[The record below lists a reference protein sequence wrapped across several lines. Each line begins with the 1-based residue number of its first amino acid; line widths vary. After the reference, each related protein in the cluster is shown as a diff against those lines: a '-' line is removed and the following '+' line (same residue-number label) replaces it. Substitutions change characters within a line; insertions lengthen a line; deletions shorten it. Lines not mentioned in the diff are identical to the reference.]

1 MGNKKR
7 KVYIISNKSTR
18 LKMILSCFLVVLSMT
33 LVSCYVLYKNN
44 LYNLKYKMLIE
55 NTCKEG
61 KIKDYAVLM
70 LENVNDAINNNS
82 IKSSEEE
89 FKNNFEELLSL
100 FEDLDNTIIDEK
112 SIESY
117 SKLKTLI
124 NSLNGDC
131 NNALYYNKDIN
142 KKKQCIN
149 YYESAEK
156 KIQAIEAANGILL
169 SNEVNYI
176 RTIQEKIDKSFENSK
191 RILFIIITLLAIISI
206 LYFIIFSNKIEKKLS
221 KLNKL
226 AHRISNGDLIYD
238 ENEEILNSDTENEF
252 DILENTFYSMKK
264 SLNRLIFN
272 VRKNVEIVKEAAN
285 EIVINMN
292 QSKNANDLSVAS
304 INSVN
309 EVANIQVELI
319 KDIFKEFN
327 TTDSYLNETINNVN
341 TLKNNV
347 SIGDKSINIGK
358 ETLNSMI
365 NQINNINALIES
377 FRKETE
383 LLNDNTVQINN
394 IINMVEEISDQT
406 NLLALNASIE
416 SVRAGEA
423 GKGFAVV
430 SEEIKK
436 LAEQSKMAT
445 SDISNIIRE
454 LRKGI
459 NRINDEVEIGTS
471 QINEN
476 NELAEKVVQVFENIY
491 DSNDNIDCITSEVNK
506 KINHVWEKI
515 VFVKEKMNKLNIHA
529 EILSKEMENSSSVAE
544 EQFALIYEVN
554 IQAEEFKKIADDLGS
569 AVEKF
574 KV

>member
-82 IKSSEEE
+82 IKSEEE

-142 KKKQCIN
+142 KKNQCIN

-176 RTIQEKIDKSFENSK
+176 KTIQEKIDKSFENSK

-221 KLNKL
+221 KLNRL

-423 GKGFAVV
+423 GKGFVVV

>member
-1 MGNKKR
+1 MNL
-7 KVYIISNKSTR
+7 
-18 LKMILSCFLVVLSMT
+18 LK
-33 LVSCYVLYKNN
+33 
-44 LYNLKYKMLIE
+44 
-55 NTCKEG
+55 
-61 KIKDYAVLM
+61 
-70 LENVNDAINNNS
+70 
-82 IKSSEEE
+82 
-89 FKNNFEELLSL
+89 
-100 FEDLDNTIIDEK
+100 
-112 SIESY
+112 
-117 SKLKTLI
+117 
-124 NSLNGDC
+124 
-131 NNALYYNKDIN
+131 
-142 KKKQCIN
+142 
-149 YYESAEK
+149 K

-176 RTIQEKIDKSFENSK
+176 KTIQEKIDKSFENSK

-272 VRKNVEIVKEAAN
+272 VRKNAETVKEAAN

-292 QSKNANDLSVAS
+292 QSKNANDLSVSS

-319 KDIFKEFN
+319 KYIFKEFN

-491 DSNDNIDCITSEVNK
+491 DSNDNIHCITSEVNK

>member
-82 IKSSEEE
+82 IKSEEE

-176 RTIQEKIDKSFENSK
+176 KTIQEKIDKSFENSK
-191 RILFIIITLLAIISI
+191 RILFIIITLLAMISI

>member
-1 MGNKKR
+1 VGNKKR

-82 IKSSEEE
+82 IKSEEE

-100 FEDLDNTIIDEK
+100 FEDLDNTIIHEK

-142 KKKQCIN
+142 KKKQCIS

-156 KIQAIEAANGILL
+156 KIQAIEAANGVLL

-176 RTIQEKIDKSFENSK
+176 KTIQEKIDKSFENSK

-238 ENEEILNSDTENEF
+238 ENEEILNSHTENEF

-264 SLNRLIFN
+264 SLNILIFN
-272 VRKNVEIVKEAAN
+272 VRKNVETVKEAAN

-292 QSKNANDLSVAS
+292 QSKNANDLSVSS

-341 TLKNNV
+341 ILKNNV

-383 LLNDNTVQINN
+383 LLNDNTAQINN

-436 LAEQSKMAT
+436 LADQSKMAT

-491 DSNDNIDCITSEVNK
+491 DSNDNIHCITSEVNK

-554 IQAEEFKKIADDLGS
+554 IQAEEFKKIAEDLGS

>member
-1 MGNKKR
+1 MGNRKR

-82 IKSSEEE
+82 IKSEEE

-169 SNEVNYI
+169 NNEVNYI
-176 RTIQEKIDKSFENSK
+176 KTIQEKIDKSFENSK
-191 RILFIIITLLAIISI
+191 RILFIIITLLAMISI

-221 KLNKL
+221 KLNIL

-476 NELAEKVVQVFENIY
+476 NELAEKVVQVFEDIY

>member
-82 IKSSEEE
+82 IKSEEE

-176 RTIQEKIDKSFENSK
+176 KTIQEKIDKSFENSK
-191 RILFIIITLLAIISI
+191 RILFIIITLLAMISI

-459 NRINDEVEIGTS
+459 NRINDEVENGTS

-491 DSNDNIDCITSEVNK
+491 DSNDNIHCITSEVNK

-554 IQAEEFKKIADDLGS
+554 IQAEEFKKIADDLGN

>member
-82 IKSSEEE
+82 IKSEEE

-176 RTIQEKIDKSFENSK
+176 KTIQEKIDKSFENSK

-221 KLNKL
+221 KLNRL

-358 ETLNSMI
+358 EALNSMI

>member
-82 IKSSEEE
+82 IKSEEE

-176 RTIQEKIDKSFENSK
+176 KTIQEKIDKSFENSK
-191 RILFIIITLLAIISI
+191 RILFIIITLLAMISI

-221 KLNKL
+221 KLNIL
-226 AHRISNGDLIYD
+226 ANRISNGDLIYD

>member
-82 IKSSEEE
+82 IKSEEE

-176 RTIQEKIDKSFENSK
+176 KTIQEKIDKSFENSK
-191 RILFIIITLLAIISI
+191 RILFIIITLLAMISI

-221 KLNKL
+221 KLNIL
-226 AHRISNGDLIYD
+226 ANRISNGDLIYD

-554 IQAEEFKKIADDLGS
+554 IQAEEFKKIAEDLGS

>member
-82 IKSSEEE
+82 IKSEEE

-176 RTIQEKIDKSFENSK
+176 KTIQEKIDKSFENSK

-221 KLNKL
+221 KLNRL

-529 EILSKEMENSSSVAE
+529 EILSNEMENSSSVAE

>member
-176 RTIQEKIDKSFENSK
+176 KTIQEKIDKSFENSK

>member
-1 MGNKKR
+1 M
-7 KVYIISNKSTR
+7 
-18 LKMILSCFLVVLSMT
+18 
-33 LVSCYVLYKNN
+33 
-44 LYNLKYKMLIE
+44 
-55 NTCKEG
+55 
-61 KIKDYAVLM
+61 
-70 LENVNDAINNNS
+70 
-82 IKSSEEE
+82 
-89 FKNNFEELLSL
+89 
-100 FEDLDNTIIDEK
+100 
-112 SIESY
+112 
-117 SKLKTLI
+117 
-124 NSLNGDC
+124 
-131 NNALYYNKDIN
+131 
-142 KKKQCIN
+142 
-149 YYESAEK
+149 
-156 KIQAIEAANGILL
+156 
-169 SNEVNYI
+169 
-176 RTIQEKIDKSFENSK
+176 
-191 RILFIIITLLAIISI
+191 
-206 LYFIIFSNKIEKKLS
+206 
-221 KLNKL
+221 
-226 AHRISNGDLIYD
+226 IYD

-264 SLNRLIFN
+264 SLNILIFN
-272 VRKNVEIVKEAAN
+272 VRKNVETVKEAAN

-292 QSKNANDLSVAS
+292 QSKNANDLSVSS

-341 TLKNNV
+341 ILKNNV

-358 ETLNSMI
+358 ET
-365 NQINNINALIES
+365 
-377 FRKETE
+377 E
-383 LLNDNTVQINN
+383 LLNDNTAQINN

-436 LAEQSKMAT
+436 LADQSKMAT

-491 DSNDNIDCITSEVNK
+491 DSNDNIHCITSEVNK

-554 IQAEEFKKIADDLGS
+554 IQAEEFKKIAEDLGS

>member
-82 IKSSEEE
+82 IKSEEE

-176 RTIQEKIDKSFENSK
+176 KTIQEKIDKSFENSK

-436 LAEQSKMAT
+436 LADQSKMAT

-554 IQAEEFKKIADDLGS
+554 IQAEEFKKIAEDLGS

>member
-82 IKSSEEE
+82 IKSEEE

-176 RTIQEKIDKSFENSK
+176 KTIQEKIDKSFENSK
-191 RILFIIITLLAIISI
+191 RILFIIITLLAMISI

-430 SEEIKK
+430 AEEIKK

>member
-82 IKSSEEE
+82 IKSEEE

-176 RTIQEKIDKSFENSK
+176 KAIQEKIDKSFENSK
-191 RILFIIITLLAIISI
+191 RILFIIITLLAMISI

-221 KLNKL
+221 KLNIL
-226 AHRISNGDLIYD
+226 ANRISNGDLIYD

>member
-82 IKSSEEE
+82 IKSEEE

-176 RTIQEKIDKSFENSK
+176 KTIQEKIDKSFENSK

>member
-82 IKSSEEE
+82 IKSEEE

-176 RTIQEKIDKSFENSK
+176 KTIQEKIDKSFENSK

-221 KLNKL
+221 KLNRL

-358 ETLNSMI
+358 EALNSMI

-476 NELAEKVVQVFENIY
+476 NELAEKVVQVFEDIY

>member
-82 IKSSEEE
+82 IKSEEE

-176 RTIQEKIDKSFENSK
+176 KTIQEKIDKSFENSK
-191 RILFIIITLLAIISI
+191 RILFIIITLLAMISI

-476 NELAEKVVQVFENIY
+476 NELAEKVVQVFEDIY

>member
-82 IKSSEEE
+82 IKSEEE

-176 RTIQEKIDKSFENSK
+176 KTIQEKIDKSFENSK

-476 NELAEKVVQVFENIY
+476 NELAEKVVQFFENIY

>member
-1 MGNKKR
+1 M
-7 KVYIISNKSTR
+7 
-18 LKMILSCFLVVLSMT
+18 
-33 LVSCYVLYKNN
+33 
-44 LYNLKYKMLIE
+44 
-55 NTCKEG
+55 
-61 KIKDYAVLM
+61 
-70 LENVNDAINNNS
+70 
-82 IKSSEEE
+82 
-89 FKNNFEELLSL
+89 
-100 FEDLDNTIIDEK
+100 
-112 SIESY
+112 
-117 SKLKTLI
+117 
-124 NSLNGDC
+124 
-131 NNALYYNKDIN
+131 
-142 KKKQCIN
+142 
-149 YYESAEK
+149 
-156 KIQAIEAANGILL
+156 
-169 SNEVNYI
+169 
-176 RTIQEKIDKSFENSK
+176 
-191 RILFIIITLLAIISI
+191 
-206 LYFIIFSNKIEKKLS
+206 
-221 KLNKL
+221 
-226 AHRISNGDLIYD
+226 IYD

-264 SLNRLIFN
+264 SLNILIFN
-272 VRKNVEIVKEAAN
+272 VRKNVETVKEAAN

-292 QSKNANDLSVAS
+292 QSKNANDLSVSS

-341 TLKNNV
+341 ILKNNV

-383 LLNDNTVQINN
+383 LLNDNTAQINN

-491 DSNDNIDCITSEVNK
+491 DSNDNIHCITSEVNK

-554 IQAEEFKKIADDLGS
+554 IQAEEFKKIAEDLGS

>member
-82 IKSSEEE
+82 IKSEEE

-176 RTIQEKIDKSFENSK
+176 KTIQEKIDKSFENSK
-191 RILFIIITLLAIISI
+191 RILFIIITLLAMISI

-221 KLNKL
+221 KLNIL
-226 AHRISNGDLIYD
+226 ANRISNGDLIYD

-272 VRKNVEIVKEAAN
+272 VRKNAETVKEAAN

-319 KDIFKEFN
+319 KYIFKEFN

>member
-82 IKSSEEE
+82 IKSEEE

-176 RTIQEKIDKSFENSK
+176 KTIQEKIDKSFENSK

-221 KLNKL
+221 KLNRL

>member
-1 MGNKKR
+1 
-7 KVYIISNKSTR
+7 
-18 LKMILSCFLVVLSMT
+18 
-33 LVSCYVLYKNN
+33 
-44 LYNLKYKMLIE
+44 
-55 NTCKEG
+55 
-61 KIKDYAVLM
+61 
-70 LENVNDAINNNS
+70 
-82 IKSSEEE
+82 
-89 FKNNFEELLSL
+89 
-100 FEDLDNTIIDEK
+100 
-112 SIESY
+112 
-117 SKLKTLI
+117 
-124 NSLNGDC
+124 
-131 NNALYYNKDIN
+131 
-142 KKKQCIN
+142 
-149 YYESAEK
+149 
-156 KIQAIEAANGILL
+156 
-169 SNEVNYI
+169 
-176 RTIQEKIDKSFENSK
+176 
-191 RILFIIITLLAIISI
+191 
-206 LYFIIFSNKIEKKLS
+206 
-221 KLNKL
+221 
-226 AHRISNGDLIYD
+226 
-238 ENEEILNSDTENEF
+238 
-252 DILENTFYSMKK
+252 
-264 SLNRLIFN
+264 
-272 VRKNVEIVKEAAN
+272 
-285 EIVINMN
+285 
-292 QSKNANDLSVAS
+292 
-304 INSVN
+304 
-309 EVANIQVELI
+309 
-319 KDIFKEFN
+319 
-327 TTDSYLNETINNVN
+327 
-341 TLKNNV
+341 
-347 SIGDKSINIGK
+347 
-358 ETLNSMI
+358 MI

-491 DSNDNIDCITSEVNK
+491 DSNDNIHCITSEVNK

-554 IQAEEFKKIADDLGS
+554 IQAEEFKKIAEDLGG

>member
-1 MGNKKR
+1 
-7 KVYIISNKSTR
+7 
-18 LKMILSCFLVVLSMT
+18 MILSCFLVVLSMT

-82 IKSSEEE
+82 IKSEEE

-176 RTIQEKIDKSFENSK
+176 KTIQE
-191 RILFIIITLLAIISI
+191 ILFIIITLLAIISI

-221 KLNKL
+221 KLNRL

>member
-82 IKSSEEE
+82 IKSEEE

-100 FEDLDNTIIDEK
+100 FQDLDNTIIDEK

-176 RTIQEKIDKSFENSK
+176 KTIQEKIDKSFENSK

-221 KLNKL
+221 KLNRL